1 MTEERELD
9 LPSRHDELVQQMTL
23 LCGDADLEESQQELA
38 RAWRDRLEGVRR
50 RAEADLS
57 IAFMAE
63 VGCGKSTLIAAA
75 TGLRLEGSDNPQHW
89 SVLPVGDGRTTLGET
104 QIAFEVREDI
114 LLEVEPISRKQL
126 SMELRLF
133 AEDLWKAS
141 VSGSRA
147 YVTPEQA
154 GEELY
159 GLLRAWLVPDAENP
173 RAELRELARTSVDVD
188 GLRETLFGRLDLEG
202 RTQTFTRAFAGD
214 SEGLAALK
222 LTLRQLMRGKLEGGP
237 APRIVRLRLPM
248 HEIGRSVASLIDTRG
263 IDSQAPEL
271 SIRGRADLQD
281 RLTDPDTLLV
291 ICTRFESAPDVVSRK
306 VIEAIAE
313 KNLRERVGKRAWRL
327 LVVDRRAVDD
337 DPHEQRERE
346 RERVERVEVCR
357 DQLRRDGVEI
367 PDGAIVAIDA
377 RREAEGLRRI
387 LVEMAQEERERRR
400 AEWEQTYGDAIEAVE
415 SLVELEFAAQAR
427 ELDLRLWWIW
437 DAHVGGTEPVLL
449 THGLDTVAVVLEGT
463 ELKHWSH
470 LHAAMRRRGR
480 YDRFDLVKLAAS
492 TGSLLLMG
500 QALSAG
506 HAMGVFVKS
515 ESPTLHPR
523 LAMHLA
529 LRVKLFWNAWSQF
542 LFDLQTSWETVLAE
556 YFESPRSD
564 ELWTWCRARWGQ
576 GPGYV
581 QAIADRFVE
590 ESQRVNLQL
599 TGDLVPRPLEDRL
612 HPRSPLFSL
621 RKAALQNFRSVV
633 RAQIPI
639 TATTTILVGDNG
651 LGKTGWLEA
660 IAAAVGALL
669 PGMGAGPGPALGE
682 ADIRQVIRKLD
693 GISDRQLQLPMSIQV
708 EATLQG
714 RGLEWRRMIISP
726 PIAGEVIEA
735 IPDENDALHAK
746 AREIAEEIGKELREH
761 GDRQLPVL
769 AYYGTQRLW
778 PPIDAENGRREV
790 GSRLDGYRD
799 ALQAAATHRHMLEWI
814 RKYTMVELQR
824 KEPVTQLRAIEQAV
838 IACISEV
845 VAFGYDLDLEDLVL
859 RTESG
864 EVMPFRMLSD
874 GYRNVVAMVADIA
887 WRASRL
893 NPQLGARAPALAEGI
908 VLIDEIDLH
917 LHPKWQRRILGDLR
931 RAFPRLQF
939 VATTHS
945 PFIVQSLEPGQLV
958 NLDPDARD
966 DVPYADRSP
975 EDIAE
980 QIMGVEL
987 PQRSD
992 RRQREAEVAKR
1003 YYELLD
1009 RMPDADPNE
1018 LAALEAELD
1027 ELTAPYHDN
1036 QAFVVFLELKREQAR
1051 ARRA

>member
-1 MTEERELD
+1 MTDETETD
-9 LPSRHDELVQQMTL
+9 LATRHDELVQQMTL
-23 LCGDADLEESQQELA
+23 LCDDADLDESQQELA
-38 RAWRDRLEGVRR
+38 RAWRHRLEGVRR

-57 IAFMAE
+57 VAFMAQ
-63 VGCGKSTLIAAA
+63 VGRGKSTLIAAA
-75 TGLRLEGSDNPQHW
+75 TGLRLEGSDNPQQW

-104 QIAFEVREDI
+104 QIAFEERNDI

-133 AEDLWKAS
+133 AEDLWKAT
-141 VSGSRA
+141 VAGSGGSA
-147 YVTPEQA
+147 TSEQA

-159 GLLRAWLVPDAENP
+159 GLLRAWLVPGADDP
-173 RAELRELARTSVDVD
+173 RAELRELARASADVD
-188 GLRETLFGRLDLEG
+188 GLRETLFGRLDLEV
-202 RTQTFTRAFAGD
+202 RTQPFVRAFAGD
-214 SEGLAALK
+214 HQGLTALK
-222 LTLRQLMRGKLEGGP
+222 LALRQLMRGKLDGGP
-237 APRIVRLRLPM
+237 APKVVRLRLPM
-248 HEIGRSVASLIDTRG
+248 DEIGRSVASLIDTRG

-271 SIRGRADLQD
+271 SIQGRADLRR
-281 RLTDPDTLLV
+281 RLTDPDALLV
-291 ICTRFESAPDVVSRK
+291 ICTEFESAPDVVSRK
-306 VIEAIAE
+306 LIEALAE
-313 KNLRERVGKRAWRL
+313 KTMRERVGERAWRL
-327 LVVDRRAVDD
+327 LIVDRRIVDD
-337 DPHEQRERE
+337 DPREQRERE
-346 RERVERVEVCR
+346 LERVERVEVCR

-367 PDGAIVAIDA
+367 PDKAIVAVDA
-377 RREAEGLRRI
+377 RREAEELRQI
-387 LVEMAQEERERRR
+387 LVEMAAEERERRR
-400 AEWEQTYGDAIEAVE
+400 AEWEQVYREAIEAVA

-437 DAHVGGTEPVLL
+437 DVHVRGIEPLFA
-449 THGLDTVAVVLEGT
+449 HGLDSVAVVLQSSN
-463 ELKHWSH
+463 LKHWSH

-480 YDRFDLVKLAAS
+480 YDNLDLVKLGAEA
-492 TGSLLLMG
+492 GSMLLM
-500 QALSAG
+500 AEPLSANDAIE
-506 HAMGVFVKS
+506 HFAQNV
-515 ESPTLHPR
+515 SPSLHPR

-529 LRVKLFWNAWSQF
+529 LRVELFWSAWARF
-542 LFDLQTSWETVLAE
+542 LSDLQTSWETVVAD

-564 ELWTWCRARWGQ
+564 ELWTWCQARWGG

-581 QAIADRFVE
+581 KDIQARFVA
-590 ESQRVNLQL
+590 ESRRVNLQL
-599 TGDLVPRPLEDRL
+599 TGDLIPRPIEDHL
-612 HPRSPLFSL
+612 PPRPPLFSL
-621 RKAALQNFRSVV
+621 RKVALQNFRSVA
-633 RAQIPI
+633 RREIPI
-639 TATTTILVGDNG
+639 TPTTTVLVGDNG

-660 IAAAVGALL
+660 IAAVVGALL
-669 PGMGAGPGPALGE
+669 PGMGAGPGPALKDT
-682 ADIRQVIRKLD
+682 DIRQVIRKLD
-693 GISDRQLQLPMSIQV
+693 GISDRQFQLPMSIEV

-714 RGLEWRRMIISP
+714 RGLEWRRVIDSP
-726 PIAGEVIEA
+726 PIDGEVREA
-735 IPDENDALHAK
+735 APDEDDALQVK

-799 ALQAAATHRHMLEWI
+799 GLQAAATHRHMLEWM

-838 IACISEV
+838 IACVSEV
-845 VAFGYDLDLEDLVL
+845 VEFGYDLDLEDLVL
-859 RTESG
+859 RKESG

-874 GYRNVVAMVADIA
+874 GYRNIVAMVADIA

-939 VATTHS
+939 VVTTHS

-987 PQRSD
+987 PQRSE
-992 RRQREAEVAKR
+992 RRQREAEVAKA

-1027 ELTAPYHDN
+1027 ELTAPYSDN

-1051 ARRA
+1051 AKRA